1 MFERIL
7 RDFTSMQVLSVDDA
21 ALARGSTMDLR
32 IAATALSRDFTLL
45 TGNLRDFRKV
55 AGRRVEDWSH

>member
-1 MFERIL
+1 
-7 RDFTSMQVLSVDDA
+7 
-21 ALARGSTMDLR
+21 MDLR

-55 AGRRVEDWSH
+55 AGLRVEDWSH